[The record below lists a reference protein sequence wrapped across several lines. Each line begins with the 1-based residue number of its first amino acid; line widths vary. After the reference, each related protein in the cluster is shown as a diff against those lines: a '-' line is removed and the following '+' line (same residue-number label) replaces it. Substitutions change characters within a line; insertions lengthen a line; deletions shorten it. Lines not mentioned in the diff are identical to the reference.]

1 MSCCCDCFE
10 VETIQHIYDSQTV
23 DDGNG
28 NDVPRDVIYE
38 AMAGMTNDWDTY
50 AQQVHDRIWQDMR
63 YRMIGSCDVDMWVQM
78 LTDRMDAVF
87 FTNMV
92 RFDMTSNEITNGLHV
107 GGTETRVY
115 GERTDSGEGVSE
127 DMPDTSSTSTAITY
141 PSSKSQNKNTKGEQT
156 DTITDMGSSAEH
168 LKDTYEAI
176 RDPFDWL
183 MKDLESLWLNAW

>member
-1 MSCCCDCFE
+1 MTCCCDCFE

-28 NDVPRDVIYE
+28 NDIPRDVVAE
-38 AMAGMTNDWDTY
+38 AIDGMTNDWDSYT
-50 AQQVHDRIWQDMR
+50 QQVHDRIWQDMR
-63 YRMIGSCDVDMWVQM
+63 YRMIGSCDVDMWVRM

-92 RFDMTSNEITNGLHV
+92 RFDATTNEITNGLYI

-115 GERTDSGEGVSE
+115 GQRIDSGEGVSE
-127 DMPDTSSTSTAITY
+127 DMPDTSSISTVITY
-141 PSSKSQNKNTKGEQT
+141 PSSKSKSENTKGEQT
-156 DTITDMGSSAEH
+156 DTVTDMGSSAEH
-168 LKDTYEAI
+168 LRDYYEAV

>member
-28 NDVPRDVIYE
+28 NDIPRDVIAE
-38 AMAGMTNDWDTY
+38 AIDAMTNDWDSY

-63 YRMIGSCDVDMWVQM
+63 FRMIGSCDVDMWVQM

-92 RFDMTSNEITNGLHV
+92 RFDATTNEITDGLHI

-115 GERTDSGEGVSE
+115 GSREDDTEGITE
-127 DMPDTSSTSTAITY
+127 ETPATSQYNATYSY
-141 PSSKSQNKNTKGEQT
+141 PSGKSKSKFSKGEQT
-156 DTITDMGSSAEH
+156 DTVTDMGSSAEH
-168 LKDTYEAI
+168 LKDTYETI

>member
-1 MSCCCDCFE
+1 MSCCDCIE

-28 NDVPRDVIYE
+28 NDIPRDVVAE
-38 AMAGMTNDWDTY
+38 AIDGMTNDWESY
-50 AQQVHDRIWQDMR
+50 AQQVHDRIWQDMGD
-63 YRMIGSCDVDMWVQM
+63 RMIGSCDVDMWVKM

-92 RFDMTSNEITNGLHV
+92 RFDATTAAISDGLHT

-115 GERTDSGEGVSE
+115 GQRVDSGEGVSE
-127 DMPDTSSTSTAITY
+127 DMPDTSSISTAITY
-141 PSSKSQNKNTKGEQT
+141 PSSKSKSENTKGEQT
-156 DTITDMGSSAEH
+156 DTVTDMGSSAEH
-168 LKDTYEAI
+168 LKDYYETV